1 MKPRYQLLLICI
13 MQICIAKAQCPGGTL
28 FSPTPTTGT
37 LSANGYVQGA
47 VAAHIQSSGSFA
59 SGRPIYV
66 HQNLNYGGFTWRS
79 IQVIRGHSFPA
90 STSTYIKLSQPL
102 SSTYIHFRV
111 SDVRG
116 DAINQNE
123 TQRIE
128 GYNNGVPVT
137 PTFQDF
143 VNGAFITSGNIIN
156 GASTTTST
164 VQSAVRIF
172 FSGPVDSVVLT
183 RTAWSDYVI
192 FDMFSRC
199 AILLPFTL
207 SSFEATLKENKS
219 LLSWQVESAWSFNE
233 FIVQRSGDGR
243 EWEDIGRKNIEDN
256 DGFTGHYTY
265 SDQSPLMGRNFY
277 RLKTIDSDG
286 QINYSLVVN
295 VIAGRKSFQK
305 LISKIQNP
313 INSSFQLEI
322 AKEATINIYSAQG
335 SLIYKHRLKTGVH
348 QIPSS
353 NWQPGAYILNV
364 TDLAGNTESQKLV
377 KF

>member
-1 MKPRYQLLLICI
+1 
-13 MQICIAKAQCPGGTL
+13 MQICIARGQCPGGTL
-28 FSPTPTTGT
+28 FSPTPIAGTT
-37 LSANGYVQGA
+37 SANGFVQGT

-66 HQNLNYGGFTWRS
+66 HQNLTYNGFTWRS
-79 IQVIRGHSFPA
+79 IQIIRGHSFPA
-90 STSTYIKLSQPL
+90 STSTYIKLAQPL

-137 PTFQDF
+137 PNFEDF
-143 VNGAFITSGNIIN
+143 VNGAYITGGNIIN

-207 SSFEATLKENKS
+207 SSFEATWKENKS

-243 EWEDIGRKNIEDN
+243 DWEDIGKKNIEDN
-256 DGFTGHYTY
+256 DGFAGHYTY
-265 SDQSPLMGRNFY
+265 TDRSPLRGRNFY
-277 RLKTIDSDG
+277 RLKTIDTDG
-286 QINYSLVVN
+286 LINYSLVVN
-295 VIAGRKSFQK
+295 LIAGGKSFQK

-313 INSSFQLEI
+313 ISSSFQLEI
-322 AKEATINIYSAQG
+322 TKEATLNIYSAQG
-335 SLIYKHRLKTGVH
+335 SLIYNHRLKTGVH
-348 QIPSS
+348 QIPTL
-353 NWQPGAYILNV
+353 NWQPGTYFLNII
-364 TDLAGNTESQKLV
+364 DLSGNTESQKLV